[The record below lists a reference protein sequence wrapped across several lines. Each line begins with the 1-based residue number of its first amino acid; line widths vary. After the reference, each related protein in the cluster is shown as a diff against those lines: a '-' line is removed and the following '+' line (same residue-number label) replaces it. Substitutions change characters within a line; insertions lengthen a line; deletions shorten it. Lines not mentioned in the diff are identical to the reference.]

1 MATII
6 IKNSTGSG
14 VIPSSLQQ
22 GELAINTK
30 DGKLFYGS
38 GSGNVVKEFTAT
50 VFPYTGSATITGS
63 LIVTGSTTSTL
74 GFTGS
79 LRGTASWASNAVF
92 ANEAA
97 SANQIYIAENTSPG
111 TYSIPVYPDGG
122 FDGNNTLSSA
132 NISYDYNTQALTVN
146 NITASNG
153 LFGTASW
160 ARNALTSSLSLRAS
174 GSLTGSLLGTASY
187 VSGSIFTNTNP
198 ALSASYALTASYAL
212 NAGSGGGGGT
222 NLGLVYA
229 ISIGYLM
236 P

>member
-14 VIPSSLQQ
+14 VIPSSLVQ

-30 DGKLFYGS
+30 DGKLYYGS
-38 GSGNVVKEFTAT
+38 GSGNIVKEFTGSGGSS
-50 VFPYTGSATITGS
+50 FPYTGSAIITGS
-63 LIVTGSTTSTL
+63 LTVTGSIRVTA
-74 GFTGS
+74 GITGS
-79 LRGTASWASNAVF
+79 LQGTATNATT
-92 ANEAA
+92 ANNAD
-97 SANQIYIAENTSPG
+97 QVYIAENTTPG
-111 TYSIPVYPDGG
+111 TYSIPVYP
-122 FDGNNTLSSA
+122 NNGYGSNNQLSST
-132 NISYDYNTQALTVN
+132 NITYNQATNALSVN

-160 ARNALTSSLSLRAS
+160 ATNTLTASLALRAS

-212 NAGSGGGGGT
+212 NAGSGGGGGGT

-229 ISIGYLM
+229 VSIGYFM

>member
-14 VIPSSLQQ
+14 VVPSSLVQ

-30 DGKLFYGS
+30 DGKLYYGS
-38 GSGNVVKEFTAT
+38 GSGNVVKEFTGSGGSS
-50 VFPYTGSATITGS
+50 FPYTGSAIITGS
-63 LIVTGSTTSTL
+63 LIVTGSIRVTA
-74 GFTGS
+74 GITGS
-79 LRGTASWASNAVF
+79 LQGTSSWASNALF
-92 ANEAA
+92 ANGATY
-97 SANQIYIAENTSPG
+97 ANQIYIAENVSPG
-111 TYSIPVYPDGG
+111 TYSIPVYPDSGYG
-122 FDGNNTLSSA
+122 GNNQLSSA
-132 NISYDYNTQALTVN
+132 NISYNFSTQALTVN

-160 ARNALTSSLSLRAS
+160 ATNTLTASLALRAS

-198 ALSASYALTASYAL
+198 ALSASYALTASYAA
-212 NAGSGGGGGT
+212 NAGGGGT
-222 NLGLVYA
+222 GLGLTYA